1 MGIAVIVGRLVG
13 WVLVIIAL
21 LLGGGELV
29 SSLQA
34 GEWAP
39 QLLGQLWFEFDSESL
54 NLTQAIVQRYLLPVL
69 WDPVIVTI
77 LLWPAWL
84 VFIVPGLLLVLLF
97 RKRNNPYAPKKYLD

>member
-1 MGIAVIVGRLVG
+1 LGFIVIVGRVIA
-13 WVLVIIAL
+13 WILVIIGL

-54 NLTQAIVQRYLLPVL
+54 NLTQAIVQRYLHPFL
-69 WDPVIVTI
+69 WDPIIITL
-77 LLWPAWL
+77 LLWPAWI
-84 VFIVPGLLLVLLF
+84 VFFVPGILLLILF
-97 RKRNNPYAPKKYLD
+97 RKRENPYAPKRFLD

>member
-1 MGIAVIVGRLVG
+1 M
-13 WVLVIIAL
+13 IIGL

-54 NLTQAIVQRYLLPVL
+54 NLTQAIVQRYLHPFL
-69 WDPVIVTI
+69 WDPIIITL
-77 LLWPAWL
+77 LLWPAWI
-84 VFIVPGLLLVLLF
+84 VFFVPGILLLILF
-97 RKRNNPYAPKKYLD
+97 RKRENPYAPKRFLD

>member
-1 MGIAVIVGRLVG
+1 MGFIVIVGRVIA
-13 WVLVIIAL
+13 WILVIIGL

-54 NLTQAIVQRYLLPVL
+54 NLTQAIVQRYLHPFL
-69 WDPVIVTI
+69 WDPIIITL
-77 LLWPAWL
+77 LLWPAWI
-84 VFIVPGLLLVLLF
+84 VFFVPGILLLILF
-97 RKRNNPYAPKKYLD
+97 RKRENPYAPKRFLD